1 MIGRAM
7 DAATNEVAR
16 PEIGKSLVV
25 GGSVTNY
32 HDLGE
37 GDPVLFVH
45 GSGPGVTAWANWRLN
60 LPEFAKSFRVIAPDM
75 FGFGYSD
82 SKGRIEN
89 KQIWVDQLATLLDGL
104 GLDKVSMVGN
114 SFGGGI
120 TLAFM
125 IAHPDRVERAV
136 LMGPA
141 GLNFP
146 ITPALQE
153 VWGYEPSVEAMRSSL
168 KYLAWDHSRLTDD
181 LVKSRY
187 EASIRPGAHE
197 PYHAT
202 FGGADRQG
210 NIAMLASREEDIAAL
225 QHEMLVLH
233 GLFDQVIPLEAS
245 VRLASLLPRVDLN
258 VFGEC
263 GHWVQIERMASFNR
277 IVSEFFTNGLK
288 G

>member
-1 MIGRAM
+1 MVT
-7 DAATNEVAR
+7 ATKEDAR

-25 GGSVTNY
+25 DGSVTNY
-32 HDLGE
+32 HDVGE
-37 GDPVLFVH
+37 GPPVVLIH

-60 LPEFAKSFRVIAPDM
+60 MPDLAKQFRVIAPDM

-82 SKGRIEN
+82 SKGRIED
-89 KQIWVDQLATLLDGL
+89 KQIWVDQIAALLDGL
-104 GLDKVSMVGN
+104 GIDKVSMVGN

-120 TLAFM
+120 ALAFT

-141 GLNFP
+141 GLEFP
-146 ITPALQE
+146 ITPALDE
-153 VWGYEPSVEAMRSSL
+153 VWGYVPSVEAMRSSL
-168 KYLAWDHSRLTDD
+168 EYLAWDHSRLTDD
-181 LVKSRY
+181 LIKSRY
-187 EASIRPGAHE
+187 EASMRPGAQE

-202 FGGADRQG
+202 FGGANRQA

-233 GLFDQVIPLEAS
+233 GRFDQVIPLESS
-245 VRLASLLPRVDLN
+245 VRLATLLPRADLN

-277 IVSEFFTNGLK
+277 VVSEFFTNGLK

>member
-263 GHWVQIERMASFNR
+263 GHWVQIERMARFNR

>member
-1 MIGRAM
+1 MFRGAM
-7 DAATNEVAR
+7 NTTTTDAEH

-25 GGSVTNY
+25 DGSVTNY
-32 HDLGE
+32 HDVGE
-37 GDPVLFVH
+37 GPPVLLVH

-60 LPEFAKSFRVIAPDM
+60 LPELAKAFRVIAPDM

-82 SKGRIEN
+82 SKGRIED
-89 KQIWVDQLATLLDGL
+89 KRIWVDQVASLLDSL
-104 GLDKVSMVGN
+104 GIDKVSMVGN

-146 ITPALQE
+146 ITPALDL
-153 VWGYEPSVEAMRSSL
+153 VWGYEPSLEAMRDSL

-181 LVKSRY
+181 LVRSRY
-187 EASIRPGAHE
+187 EASRRPGAHE
-197 PYHAT
+197 PYSTT
-202 FGGADRQG
+202 FGGADRQR

-225 QHEMLVLH
+225 RHEVLILH
-233 GLFDQVIPLEAS
+233 GYFDQVIPLES
-245 VRLASLLPRVDLN
+245 TVRLAGLLPRADLH

-277 IVSEFFTNGLK
+277 MVIEFFKNGLK
-288 G
+288 A

>member
-1 MIGRAM
+1 MASVIA
-7 DAATNEVAR
+7 DTAR
-16 PEIGKSLVV
+16 PEIGKALIVD
-25 GGSVTNY
+25 GSSTNY
-32 HDLGE
+32 HDT
-37 GDPVLFVH
+37 GDGPPLLLVH

-60 LPEFAKSFRVIAPDM
+60 MPELAKEFRVIAPDM

-82 SKGRIEN
+82 SKGRIED
-89 KQIWVDQLATLLDGL
+89 KQVWVDQLAGFLDVL

-114 SFGGGI
+114 SFGGGV

-146 ITPALQE
+146 LTPALQE
-153 VWGYEPSVEAMRSSL
+153 VWGYQPSREAMAEML

-181 LVKSRY
+181 LIESRY

-197 PYHAT
+197 PYQAT
-202 FGGADRQG
+202 FGGDDRQH
-210 NIAMLASREEDIAAL
+210 NIAMLASCEDDIAKL
-225 QHEMLVLH
+225 DHETLILH
-233 GLFDQVIPLEAS
+233 GMADQVIPVDTA
-245 VRLASLLPRVDLN
+245 VRLATLMPRSDLHL
-258 VFGEC
+258 FAEC

-277 IVSEFFTNGLK
+277 MVAEFFKNGLK
-288 G
+288 A

>member
-1 MIGRAM
+1 MTAIAN
-7 DAATNEVAR
+7 DIAR
-16 PEIGKSLVV
+16 PEIGKSITVD
-25 GGSVTNY
+25 GSLTNY
-32 HDLGE
+32 HDVGE
-37 GDPVLFVH
+37 GAPVLLIH

-60 LPEFAKSFRVIAPDM
+60 MPELAKRFRVIAPDL

-82 SKGRIEN
+82 SKGRIDD
-89 KQIWVDQLATLLDGL
+89 KRVWVDQVASLLDGL
-104 GLDKVSMVGN
+104 GIDKVSIVGN

-141 GLNFP
+141 GLDFP
-146 ITPALQE
+146 ITPALDL
-153 VWGYEPSVEAMRSSL
+153 VWGYQPSLEEMRASL

-181 LVKSRY
+181 LIQSRY
-187 EASIRPGAHE
+187 EASARPEAHE

-202 FGGADRQG
+202 FGGPDRQR
-210 NIAMLASREEDIAAL
+210 NIAMLASREEDVAAL
-225 QHEMLVLH
+225 QHETLILH
-233 GLFDQVIPLEAS
+233 GLFDQVIPLDS
-245 VRLASLLPRVDLN
+245 TVRLASLLPRSDLH
-258 VFGEC
+258 VFAEC

-277 IVSEFFTNGLK
+277 MVTEFFEHGLK